1 MIGEEQS
8 MNLIKRY
15 FVYDTVANHTWVDDS
30 FFSTGYET
38 RAEAENAIK
47 EYFLDLARDA
57 YDEICPLVSSPSF
70 VIIEK
75 YGWES

>member
-1 MIGEEQS
+1 

-15 FVYDTVANHTWVDDS
+15 FVYDTVDNHTWVDNS

-38 RAEAENAIK
+38 REEAENAIK
-47 EYFLDLARDA
+47 EYFLDLAQDD
-57 YDEICPLVSSPSF
+57 YGEICHFESSPSF